1 MATTVATDPSRS
13 AQRRAARA
21 ARVGRIRW
29 DRVGRLA
36 LLGMLGMI
44 VLLYISPAK
53 HWVEQS
59 NTRAAQQEELSRL
72 NAENAGL
79 KRKLRAFSNPAS
91 LEQEARRLGMVKV
104 GERSYVIENPP
115 GR

>member
-1 MATTVATDPSRS
+1 MATTATADASRS

-44 VLLYISPAK
+44 LLLYISPAK

-59 NTRAAQQEELSRL
+59 GTRAAQQEELV
-72 NAENAGL
+72 AA
-79 KRKLRAFSNPAS
+79 
-91 LEQEARRLGMVKV
+91 QC
-104 GERSYVIENPP
+104 GERRPEAQGPCLQQP
-115 GR
+115 GIARAGGAAPRHGQGRASAAT

>member
-1 MATTVATDPSRS
+1 MATTATARVSRS
-13 AQRRAARA
+13 EQRRAVRA

-72 NAENAGL
+72 NAENTNL
-79 KRKLRAFSNPAS
+79 ERKVRAFSNPAS

>member
-1 MATTVATDPSRS
+1 MATTATPGMSRS
-13 AQRRAARA
+13 AQRRAVRA

-59 NTRAAQQEELSRL
+59 NTRAAQQEELSQL
-72 NAENAGL
+72 NAENANL
-79 KRKLRAFSNPAS
+79 KRKVRAFSNPAS